1 VQLAAAVMQG
11 ADQSLPKVCGNWA
24 DLKAAYRLLSNP
36 RVDPQAIGRP
46 HRRQTFAACAGAAV
60 VLSIEDTTELDLTT
74 KAAMRG
80 RGRLGGGSTRGLLQH
95 SALAV
100 IPAPDEATLETPA
113 AQVLGL
119 LHQQWNRRTDPPAG
133 ETLRQLQARRTDGDV
148 WLETARGVAGL
159 GVFPVRLIHVADRG
173 GDIFR
178 HLQEVGQLG
187 HGFVVRARY
196 DRALQGDALSEE
208 ELPPTL
214 WASLRAQ
221 PVAGTRR
228 LKVHE
233 QRTVKGVVRWAAREV
248 TVAVRYRAVT
258 LTPPRNDPRTA
269 GAAPLACYAVLV
281 EEQGGDGAAPPLQ
294 WLLLTSELVTTVA
307 EAWRIVHY
315 YRHRWIIEEWHR
327 ALKEGCRVEEASFDD
342 ALDVQRLAAIKG
354 IIAVRLLQLR
364 ELAQKAGSEPA
375 ALQQA
380 VPRTWVRVVAALA
393 KVPAPT
399 LTPRQFWLTI
409 AQQGGYLARRRDP
422 RPGWKV
428 LWRGWSD
435 IQHMVRGV
443 EAVEGSCG

>member
-1 VQLAAAVMQG
+1 MQG
-11 ADQSLPKVCGNWA
+11 AGQSLPKACGSWG

-36 RVDPQAIGRP
+36 RVDPQAIGRS
-46 HRRQTFAACAGAAV
+46 HRRQTFEACAGRRV
-60 VLSIEDTTELDLTT
+60 VLSLEDTTELDLTT
-74 KAAMRG
+74 KTAMRG
-80 RGRLGGGSTRGLLQH
+80 RGRLGGGSTLGLLQH

-100 IPAPDEATLETPA
+100 VPAEDEAGLETPG

-119 LHQQWNRRTDPPAG
+119 LHQQWNRRTDPCAG
-133 ETLRQLQARRTDGDV
+133 ETLRQLQARRTDSDV
-148 WLETARGVAGL
+148 WLEAARGVAGL
-159 GVFPVRLIHVADRG
+159 GVCPARLIHVVDRG
-173 GDIFR
+173 GDLFR
-178 HLQEVGQLG
+178 FFLGVGQLG

-196 DRALQGDALSEE
+196 DRALQEQAPPEE
-208 ELPPTL
+208 DLPATL
-214 WASLRAQ
+214 WAGLHAQ

-233 QRTVKGVVRWAAREV
+233 QRTVKGVVRCAAREV

-258 LTPPRNDPRTA
+258 LLAPKNDPRTA
-269 GAAPLACYAVLV
+269 GAKPLSCYAVLV
-281 EEQGGDGAAPPLQ
+281 EEQGAQGPTPPLQ
-294 WLLLTSELVTTVA
+294 WLLLTSEPVGSVA

-354 IIAVRLLQLR
+354 IVAVRLLQLR
-364 ELAQKAGSEPA
+364 ELAQNAGAEPA

-380 VPRTWVRVVAALA
+380 VPTIWVRVVAALA
-393 KVPAPT
+393 RVPAPT
-399 LTPRQFWLTI
+399 LTPAQFWLTI

-435 IQHMVRGV
+435 LQHMVRGV
-443 EAVEGSCG
+443 EAVEASCG